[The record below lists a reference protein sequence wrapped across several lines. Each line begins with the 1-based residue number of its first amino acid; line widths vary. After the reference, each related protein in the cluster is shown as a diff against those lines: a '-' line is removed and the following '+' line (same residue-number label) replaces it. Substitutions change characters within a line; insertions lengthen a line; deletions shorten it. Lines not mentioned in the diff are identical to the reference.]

1 MADSVNIVDDG
12 LIIPDVGSWSLK
24 KYELVKNYARIF
36 STSMKNK
43 WDCRVY
49 IDLYAGAGYSKIRDN
64 SKIVQASPL
73 LAVDIPD
80 RFDKYIFCE
89 IDKEKIEA
97 LRVRVER
104 DFKDINASY
113 INLDANGSVDN
124 VLNLIPAHS
133 KSFKVLCF
141 CFVDVYKASDF
152 NFKTIKRLSQRYMDF
167 LILIP
172 TNMDIL
178 RNEKNY
184 IEEESSVIDNFL
196 DDKTWREEWKKDK
209 SKGTSFGLYIA
220 ELFCNKMSE
229 LGYIPDLENS
239 VLIKYPEKNVPLYR
253 LVFFSRHKLGS
264 HFWKDVKQY
273 SDPQLN
279 LGF

>member
-1 MADSVNIVDDG
+1 
-12 LIIPDVGSWSLK
+12 
-24 KYELVKNYARIF
+24 
-36 STSMKNK
+36 
-43 WDCRVY
+43 
-49 IDLYAGAGYSKIRDN
+49 
-64 SKIVQASPL
+64 
-73 LAVDIPD
+73 
-80 RFDKYIFCE
+80 
-89 IDKEKIEA
+89 
-97 LRVRVER
+97 
-104 DFKDINASY
+104 
-113 INLDANGSVDN
+113 
-124 VLNLIPAHS
+124 
-133 KSFKVLCF
+133 
-141 CFVDVYKASDF
+141 
-152 NFKTIKRLSQRYMDF
+152 
-167 LILIP
+167 
-172 TNMDIL
+172 MDIL

-220 ELFCNKMSE
+220 ELFCKKMSE

-239 VLIKYPEKNVPLYR
+239 VLIKYPEKNVHLYR

>member
-1 MADSVNIVDDG
+1 MPDDINIIDDG
-12 LIIPDVGSWSLK
+12 LIIPDVGLWSLK

-73 LAVDIPD
+73 LAIDIPD

-97 LRVRVER
+97 LKVRVER

-152 NFKTIKRLSQRYMDF
+152 NFKTIKRLSQKYMDF

-184 IEEESSVIDNFL
+184 TEEDSIVIPNWAL
-196 DDKTWREEWKKDK
+196 DFNY
-209 SKGTSFGLYIA
+209 GNQFI
-220 ELFCNKMSE
+220 N
-229 LGYIPDLENS
+229 
-239 VLIKYPEKNVPLYR
+239 
-253 LVFFSRHKLGS
+253 
-264 HFWKDVKQY
+264 
-273 SDPQLN
+273 
-279 LGF
+279 